1 MKKLFGLLFIGSA
14 LAMTGCETTR
24 EISFNEDGSGAM
36 VTTTDMSGLIAIA
49 KMSGQGKEMDK
60 EDKAIDTTI
69 NLDKMVDSIPDLS
82 VEEKEL
88 AKKGKL
94 VLNLNMG
101 EEKLVTKLHFPFT
114 NAGEITKLDQ
124 LSAKVMQQT
133 MKKQM
138 DGGGDSAT
146 ASPIPADEMPKG
158 SMDEY
163 FITTYAKGVI
173 EKKHIAEKYKD
184 VENDKGMQ
192 AMKEMA
198 GEGMPMNT
206 TLIFNLPRPAKKAEG
221 KNVKLSEDKK
231 KVTILSSVDDFFD
244 DVTKLEFRIEY

>member
-1 MKKLFGLLFIGSA
+1 MKKLFGLLLIGTV
-14 LAMTGCETTR
+14 LVMTSCETTR
-24 EISFNEDGSGAM
+24 EISFNEDGSGTM
-36 VTTTDMSGLIAIA
+36 VTTTDMSGLIALA
-49 KMSGQGKEMDK
+49 KMSGQGKEMEK
-60 EDKAIDTTI
+60 GDKAVDTTV
-69 NLDKMVDSIPDLS
+69 NLDKIVDSLPDLS
-82 VEEKEL
+82 AEEKDL

-94 VLNLNMG
+94 GLNLNME
-101 EEKLVTKLHFPFT
+101 EEKLVTKLHFPFS
-114 NAGEITKLDQ
+114 NASEITKLDQ
-124 LSAKVMQQT
+124 LSAKVMQET

-138 DGGGDSAT
+138 GNGGENAP
-146 ASPIPADEMPKG
+146 PIPADEMPKG

-163 FITTYAKGVI
+163 FVTTYSKGLI

-184 VENDKGMQ
+184 VDNDKGMK

>member
-1 MKKLFGLLFIGSA
+1 MKKLLGLLLVGSA
-14 LAMTGCETTR
+14 LAMTSCETTR
-24 EISFNEDGSGAM
+24 EISFNKDGSGTM
-36 VTTTDMSGLIAIA
+36 VTTTDMSALIALA
-49 KMSGQGKEMDK
+49 KMSGQGKEMEKD
-60 EDKAIDTTI
+60 DKAIDTTI
-69 NLDKMVDSIPDLS
+69 NLEKMIDSIPDLS
-82 VEEKEL
+82 TEEKEL

-94 VLNLNMG
+94 GLNLNMG
-101 EEKLVTKLHFPFT
+101 EEKLVTRLHFPFA
-114 NAGEITKLDQ
+114 NAGEISKLDQ

-138 DGGGDSAT
+138 GEGSDSAP
-146 ASPIPADEMPKG
+146 PIPADEMPKG

-163 FITTYAKGVI
+163 FTTTYSKGVI
-173 EKKHIAEKYKD
+173 EKKLIAEKYD
-184 VENDKGMQ
+184 SVQNDKGMQ
-192 AMKEMA
+192 AIKEMA

-206 TLIFNLPRPAKKAEG
+206 TLIFNLPMPAKKAEG